1 MKINSKNRLLKPLGF
16 IISGFIGFVATLV
29 GYILTAIDSYY
40 DDGFGQSISYGS
52 KDLLMLAIVS
62 FLVTLFGIYLLT
74 HYFQKKKEID
84 YLPAMFIGLLSFIV
98 LIFFVSYIFKPVIKG
113 EVSVDT
119 SYIMMVVGAALG
131 IIATVL
137 ASILLF
143 NHLKKKTSY
152 CSFIFSYLIFICYC
166 LEISLYAIAKGISLS
181 GNGIAICYYVLV
193 FSELLELLSSTFTNV
208 DERLR

>member
-1 MKINSKNRLLKPLGF
+1 MKISSKNRLLKPLGF

-74 HYFQKKKEID
+74 NYFQKKKEID
-84 YLPAMFIGLLSFIV
+84 YLPAMFTGLLSFIV
-98 LIFFVSYIFKPVIKG
+98 LVFFVSYIFKPVIKG
-113 EVSVDT
+113 EVSVNT
-119 SYIMMVVGAALG
+119 PYIMMIVGAVLG
-131 IIATVL
+131 IVATIL

-152 CSFIFSYLIFICYC
+152 YSFIFSYLIFICYC

-193 FSELLELLSSTFTNV
+193 FSELLELLSSIFTNV